1 MNSIRA
7 ILRVIH
13 ALLVPSLRKPV
24 PVRVEHDRNSRRI
37 SS

>member
-7 ILRVIH
+7 ILRILH
-13 ALLVPSLRKPV
+13 ALLVPSLKKPV
-24 PVRVEHDRNSRRI
+24 PVRVQYDRNSRRI